1 MAKTTKNNENAK
13 PKVHKDL
20 EGLEITIDK
29 FGQIKTSYDID
40 TINEFLNKNTDDKKF
55 KKKEK

>member
-1 MAKTTKNNENAK
+1 MAKSKKTDQEAK
-13 PKVHKDL
+13 PRVHKDL

-40 TINEFLNKNTDDKKF
+40 TINEFLNKNTNDKKF
-55 KKKEK
+55 KKKD